1 MWRGLD
7 DGFLE
12 TPGEDQRLP
21 DITGVHLPLGRHG
34 PKSYFKVKEPYAK
47 IMTPSNSPKS
57 VCL

>member
-1 MWRGLD
+1 MD